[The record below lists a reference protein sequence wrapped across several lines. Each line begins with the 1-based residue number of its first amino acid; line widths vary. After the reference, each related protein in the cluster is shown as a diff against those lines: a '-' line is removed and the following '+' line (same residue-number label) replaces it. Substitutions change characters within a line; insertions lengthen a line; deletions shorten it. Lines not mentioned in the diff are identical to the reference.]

1 MNIRDVC
8 VAKTY
13 RCRMGNAVSRAKH
26 FLGGG
31 TVIWDLRVY
40 SLFLELYP
48 GETPPAGM
56 IVQLNEG
63 QPAGSRWNATQLRAM
78 AIAAGVT
85 DLVGLQQCCETG
97 FHTPNHSPRDFH
109 LVPEGSALHRVP
121 DKFRAT
127 ARAEAEDGILSRA
140 YSCFF
145 MFLPMQNQAR
155 NGAGK
160 DGVADK
166 RQTANFGQHFWR
178 SGAESVNAQIDWDQL
193 NRLWLTD
200 PVAFASRVGVLAS
213 SGVPIGLM
221 RADWTRF
228 YRQITISPADWWM
241 SIVFA
246 DLDGPRISKS
256 LDFGNGAGPAIAHRP
271 MGIFIQT
278 IYHQLGL
285 RIVEI
290 RQWSPEQRSASGWDR
305 DAIVD
310 DLITLDAW
318 SAERRRV
325 LTAASGLHRPWV
337 LDQAP
342 QEERGT

>member
-1 MNIRDVC
+1 
-8 VAKTY
+8 
-13 RCRMGNAVSRAKH
+13 
-26 FLGGG
+26 
-31 TVIWDLRVY
+31 
-40 SLFLELYP
+40 
-48 GETPPAGM
+48 
-56 IVQLNEG
+56 
-63 QPAGSRWNATQLRAM
+63 
-78 AIAAGVT
+78 
-85 DLVGLQQCCETG
+85 
-97 FHTPNHSPRDFH
+97 
-109 LVPEGSALHRVP
+109 
-121 DKFRAT
+121 
-127 ARAEAEDGILSRA
+127 
-140 YSCFF
+140 
-145 MFLPMQNQAR
+145 
-155 NGAGK
+155 
-160 DGVADK
+160 
-166 RQTANFGQHFWR
+166 
-178 SGAESVNAQIDWDQL
+178 
-193 NRLWLTD
+193 
-200 PVAFASRVGVLAS
+200 
-213 SGVPIGLM
+213 
-221 RADWTRF
+221 
-228 YRQITISPADWWM
+228 M

-342 QEERGT
+342 QEERGTLA